1 MVNMFELYL
10 PVFMILF
17 IGVIFSIVLFK
28 IAEWIG
34 PRKTIDEK
42 YTTYESGMEPIRT
55 ARERF
60 SVKYYMVAI
69 LFILF
74 DIEVVFLYPW
84 AVSYRELLKSSGMFI
99 FWEMLTFI
107 IILLLGY
114 FYIWRKG
121 AFKWD

>member
-1 MVNMFELYL
+1 MLVLYI
-10 PVFMILF
+10 PVLLMLLVGIIFSVILF
-17 IGVIFSIVLFK
+17 KVAELF
-28 IAEWIG
+28 G
-34 PRKTIDEK
+34 PRKPSYEK

-74 DIEVVFLYPW
+74 DVEVVFLYPW
-84 AVSYRELLKSSGMFI
+84 AVTYRELTSRLGIFVFLEMFV
-99 FWEMLTFI
+99 FI
-107 IILLLGY
+107 VILLIGY